1 MPKGTKVIA
10 SESSGI
16 SAWTKTAKVSA
27 ITPSGAATRYF
38 LKCATGQG
46 ARALAEG
53 EFHSANNINSVV
65 PGFIPTAIG
74 WGEYDSEG
82 TTTYFFLGTFH
93 DMDFSTPPEPEEIM
107 PIVSSLHNRGTSPNG
122 MFGYPVPVVCG
133 RMERTVTWTNSWAES
148 FTLQL
153 KDVIKYDNDTNGPW
167 PEYDVVCKQLIDAVI
182 PRLLGALQ
190 SEGRDIKPT
199 LIHGDL
205 WERNVGMDM
214 DTGNIVVFDPGCT
227 YAHNEM
233 EFGTVSTIRPQF
245 RMFGARAK
253 LSAWLPGLTCRTP
266 SGDAHGR
273 SISTHRHIC
282 ACTSARSNHPS
293 QSTSGMIGTGCTV
306 SIHT

>member
-1 MPKGTKVIA
+1 MADQTEWLDGVEGNFPIHKAVLDGMYRCFSRIRNTSSLSFTDKRELSPVMPKGTKVIA

-16 SAWTKTAKVSA
+16 SAWTKTAKVSV
-27 ITPSGAATRYF
+27 ILPGGTAARYF

-65 PGFIPTAIG
+65 PGFVPKAIG
-74 WGEYDSEG
+74 WGQYDNEG
-82 TTTYFFLGTFH
+82 ATTYFFLGVFH

-107 PIVSSLHNRGTSPNG
+107 SIVSELHSRGTSPNG

-133 RMERTVTWTNSWAES
+133 RMERTVTWTKSWAES

-205 WERNVGMDM
+205 WERNIGMDM
-214 DTGNIVVFDPGCT
+214 ETGDIVVFDPGCT

-233 EFGTVSTIRPQF
+233 EFGTVSTAASQR
-245 RMFGARAK
+245 RNCHY
-253 LSAWLPGLTCRTP
+253 LWP
-266 SGDAHGR
+266 S
-273 SISTHRHIC
+273 
-282 ACTSARSNHPS
+282 
-293 QSTSGMIGTGCTV
+293 
-306 SIHT
+306 